1 MTTFVRFLGKSSYG
15 EEKDS
20 FYIQEIM
27 PYLPESEMAHIGRYL
42 PQGIQEKRQR
52 NQDIHAALWMY

>member
-1 MTTFVRFLGKSSYG
+1 MAKK
-15 EEKDS
+15 KDS

-42 PQGIQEKRQR
+42 PQGIQEKKAKKSGHSCRVM
-52 NQDIHAALWMY
+52 DVLTKDVTSFTK